1 VRKHL
6 TVLGGGLAGCEAAWQ
21 AVERGLNVVLL
32 EMCSYKST
40 DMHRTGDL
48 AEMVCSNSLC
58 SLLPDRAGSVLKR
71 EFERLGSLLM
81 ACAWKIAVPAAA
93 VLVVDRERF
102 TRAVM
107 YQTESHPKLVVR
119 AEETEDIPA
128 SPMIMATG
136 PFTFPAL
143 SDVIGRLTG
152 SDHLYFYDTIA
163 RVITVGPIDRQVVFS
178 MSRRVRPAQ
187 VHRRASVE

>member
-1 VRKHL
+1 MLIITNWDDKSIVRKHL

-32 EMCSYKST
+32 EMCPYKST

-58 SLLPDRAGSVLKR
+58 SLLPDRAGGVLKR

-81 ACAWKIAVPAAA
+81 ACAWKIAVSAGA

-107 YQTESHPKLVVR
+107 
-119 AEETEDIPA
+119 
-128 SPMIMATG
+128 
-136 PFTFPAL
+136 
-143 SDVIGRLTG
+143 
-152 SDHLYFYDTIA
+152 
-163 RVITVGPIDRQVVFS
+163 
-178 MSRRVRPAQ
+178 
-187 VHRRASVE
+187 